1 MKKTLLLLSILFS
14 CNSYYS
20 FAQNGKKI
28 MIDKVISVVAEQPIY
43 LSEFEDQISQ
53 YKAQGSEITDELK
66 AYVFED
72 MMNQK
77 LYLYKAQL
85 DSIIVDDAEVNG
97 QIERRISYFEQ
108 QLGGRAELEKQFK
121 KTREEIME
129 DMRDPLREQ
138 LLAQRAKWAITD
150 GISLTPGEI
159 KDFYH
164 TIPQDSLPMVD
175 DQLQIGQILKYPKPS
190 ATAIDE
196 TKKKLND
203 LKKRIVE
210 GESFATLAILYSE
223 DPGSSNQGGLY
234 KGIKR
239 GMFVKEFEEVM
250 FSLEVGQ
257 ISDPFKTEYGYHI
270 LKLEGRTGEVVDV
283 RHILISPTIDVL
295 QLSESNAVLDSIKNF
310 IEDGKYTFAEAALEY
325 SDDKATKQNSGL
337 LINPT
342 TQTTFF
348 EIEKMERTLSSSIQ
362 GLELETV
369 SKPQYIKLPDGKEAY
384 RLLYIFTKKEK
395 HRLNIKDDY
404 QSVQNMA
411 TLAQEEEAMA
421 KWKQSAI
428 EDIYIRIDKDFE
440 KLPLKTNW
448 KTK

>member
-295 QLSESNAVLDSIKNF
+295 QLTESNAVLDSIKNF

>member
-1 MKKTLLLLSILFS
+1 
-14 CNSYYS
+14 
-20 FAQNGKKI
+20 

-295 QLSESNAVLDSIKNF
+295 QLTESNAVLDSIKNF

>member
-1 MKKTLLLLSILFS
+1 
-14 CNSYYS
+14 
-20 FAQNGKKI
+20 

>member
-1 MKKTLLLLSILFS
+1 
-14 CNSYYS
+14 
-20 FAQNGKKI
+20 

-43 LSEFEDQISQ
+43 LSEFEDQMSQ

-77 LYLYKAQL
+77 LYLYKAQI

-108 QLGGRAELEKQFK
+108 QLGGKEALEKQFK
-121 KTREEIME
+121 KTRKEIME
-129 DMRDPLREQ
+129 DMIDPLREQ

-223 DPGSSNQGGLY
+223 DPGSSNQGGMY

-295 QLSESNAVLDSIKNF
+295 QLTESNAVLDSIKNF

-411 TLAQEEEAMA
+411 TVAQEESVME

-428 EDIYIRIDKDFE
+428 QDIYIRIDKDFE

-448 KTK
+448 KAN